1 MCKQNFNEQ
10 NNELGGLGL
19 LIKNN
24 SSSNA
29 TNVLQKSSRIG
40 LSVALVVAMS
50 IPVSTQTTFSDDNF
64 AYATPVS
71 DKQAEADAALSQ
83 LSSLQ
88 DQLGVAENDYN
99 QAVMEQEAAKSKMD
113 EAQNKIDETQQKIE
127 DLQGQLG
134 TRARSMY
141 RSGAS
146 TLLDLILGCTT
157 FEAFAQNWDILNSLN
172 NKDSNMVSESK
183 SLKAE
188 LNEQKALYVE
198 QEKVASTKASEANAK
213 MAEAQSL
220 VSTQQAVYNQL
231 SDEVSALVAQQQAA
245 QEAANQQAAVTQIQ
259 QANNSSTNTQN
270 NTSSSS
276 SYNNQKPQSVSGN
289 AVVSRAY
296 AELGKPYSW
305 GGVGPSGYDCSG
317 FVSYCL
323 TGSHSRLGTTYTF
336 MNWTRVSDPQP
347 GDVCVN
353 SGHAGIYIGGGQMIH
368 AATYGVGVVIG
379 GVQGGMIYV
388 RY

>member
-1 MCKQNFNEQ
+1 MNKKSNLNVPEFIKS
-10 NNELGGLGL
+10 GGR
-19 LIKNN
+19 
-24 SSSNA
+24 A
-29 TNVLQKSSRIG
+29 A
-40 LSVALVVAMS
+40 LSLALVATMS
-50 IPVSTQTTFSDDNF
+50 IPVSLQITEQNVEE
-64 AYATPVS
+64 AYATPAS

-83 LSSLQ
+83 LNSLQ

-99 QAVMEQEAAKSKMD
+99 QAVMEQEEAKSKME
-113 EAQNKIDETQQKIE
+113 EAQGKIE
-127 DLQGQLG
+127 ETESKIKDLQDQLG
-134 TRARSMY
+134 TRAKSMY

-172 NKDSNMVSESK
+172 NKDSNMVNENK
-183 SLKAE
+183 SLKEE
-188 LNEQKALYVE
+188 LNTQKAVYSE
-198 QEKVASTKASEANAK
+198 QEKVASAKASEANAK

-231 SDEVSALVAQQQAA
+231 SEEASTLVAQQQAA
-245 QEAANQQAAVTQIQ
+245 QESANQAAAVQQIA
-259 QANNSSTNTQN
+259 QANSGSSNSNSGG
-270 NTSSSS
+270 SSGGN
-276 SYNNQKPQSVSGN
+276 YNNQKAQSVSGN
-289 AVVSRAY
+289 SVVSRAY
-296 AELGKPYSW
+296 AELGKPYVW
-305 GGVGPSGYDCSG
+305 GGVGPNGYDCSG

-379 GVQGGMIYV
+379 SVQGGMIYV